1 MAPFEVPLAGALLFA
16 VSVFAFSRLFLTASQ
31 QGAVWV
37 ATALG
42 LVVIGIGAVIAAKP
56 RVSPNVIAGILSICA
71 VAVVAA
77 GVVATARGERYIEH
91 HEVKRSEEHTSELQS
106 LMRTPYSVFCLKTKK
121 QTTK

>member
-1 MAPFEVPLAGALLFA
+1 MAPFVVPLSGALVIA

-77 GVVATARGERYIEH
+77 GVVAAARGERYLEH
-91 HEVKRSEEHTSELQS
+91 HERSEEHTSELQS
-106 LMRTPYSVFCLKTKK
+106 LMRI
-121 QTTK
+121 